1 MAKIN
6 KNKSKK
12 KTPKSVNKNNTD
24 ENKNN
29 NEKLNENNNN
39 NNNQNSQEIKN
50 KNKIDLEALK
60 KFKNIKINKFNF
72 LLGLIIIILIGI
84 SYHFVGD
91 LNTTDTDLESN
102 PIISIPIIGVEIN
115 LQTTSLLI
123 ASIVIGLLD
132 GFNPC
137 AMWVLIYLISL
148 ASTLKDK
155 RKLILIVG
163 TFVTTEAIMYFLV
176 LAGWLNLFE
185 FIGVSKWILYI
196 VGAFALW
203 SGAYS
208 INDFIKK
215 GGQIT
220 CEVGDLNSKR
230 KTMNR
235 IQDIVN
241 SPITIASIFAIIVLA
256 VVVNSIEFVCSAGLP
271 AIFTQMLAI
280 ADISTLS
287 KYFYILVYDIFFMID
302 DFIIFGLAFWALNSD
317 WTSKYSGFSK
327 LIGGIIMIIIG
338 ILLLFFPQFLL

>member
-1 MAKIN
+1 MR
-6 KNKSKK
+6 
-12 KTPKSVNKNNTD
+12 
-24 ENKNN
+24 
-29 NEKLNENNNN
+29 
-39 NNNQNSQEIKN
+39 
-50 KNKIDLEALK
+50 K
-60 KFKNIKINKFNF
+60 KFKFPIKHF
-72 LLGLIIIILIGI
+72 LIGLSI
-84 SYHFVGD
+84 LLLVLLSYNIVSHIDQDQIKESGKVVLFGYD
-91 LNTTDTDLESN
+91 LNVKER
-102 PIISIPIIGVEIN
+102 
-115 LQTTSLLI
+115 SLFLVSVI
-123 ASIVIGLLD
+123 IGLLD